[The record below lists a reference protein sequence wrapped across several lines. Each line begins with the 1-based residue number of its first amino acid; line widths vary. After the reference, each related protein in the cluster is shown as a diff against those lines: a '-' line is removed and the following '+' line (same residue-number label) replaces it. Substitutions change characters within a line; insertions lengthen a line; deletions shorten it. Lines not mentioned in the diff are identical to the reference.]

1 MNCRKSGVNAD
12 NNVVKR
18 FYSPVKLVDVHVHVH
33 SWA

>member
-18 FYSPVKLVDVHVHVH
+18 LYSPVKLADVHVH